1 MALRKR
7 SEDTVIGVFIILSLL
22 YPFLISLLIWYQDKE
37 KIEDSVEA
45 FKQSGYFLLGKLP
58 CTEENALKIR
68 SILSDILKEIF
79 TRERLIELCIKSKED
94 FKGIR
99 EIQITYKVDK
109 DNIAV
114 KFIANNREV
123 LVIEGKT
130 DDKKPL
136 IGEIYYEK
144 RD

>member
-68 SILSDILKEIF
+68 SILSDILKELF
-79 TRERLIELCIKSKED
+79 TKERLIELCMKSKED
-94 FKGIR
+94 FKGVR
-99 EIQITYKVDK
+99 EIQITYKVVK

-114 KFIANNREV
+114 KFIASNREV

-144 RD
+144 RN